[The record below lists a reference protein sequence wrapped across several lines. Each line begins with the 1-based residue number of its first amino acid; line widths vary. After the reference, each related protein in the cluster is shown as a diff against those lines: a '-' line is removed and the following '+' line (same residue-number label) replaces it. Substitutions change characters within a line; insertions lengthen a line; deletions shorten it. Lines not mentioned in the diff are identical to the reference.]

1 MKPIIAFQ
9 TFLLLLITA
18 CGCLILKGL
27 LPSWLESVRVPIICA
42 LVGGLGGVTYCLRA
56 VYLSACVRKNWDDTW
71 KPWYYIRPIVSGIC
85 GAVSFL
91 FLKAGLLVLDA
102 SQNADSNLLGFY
114 TLSFIAG
121 LNVDNFIK
129 KLEDIAQAT
138 WGIKKSRVNQGDE
151 E

>member
-1 MKPIIAFQ
+1 MKLIVAFQ
-9 TFLLLLITA
+9 ALLLILITA

-27 LPSWLESVRVPIICA
+27 LPSWLEPVRVAIICA
-42 LVGGLGGVTYCLRA
+42 LVGCLGGITYCLRA
-56 VYLSACVRKNWDDTW
+56 VYFSACVRKNWDDTW

-102 SQNADSNLLGFY
+102 SQNDNSNLLGFY

-129 KLEDIAQAT
+129 KLESIAQAA
-138 WGIKKSRVNQGDE
+138 WGIKKSRMNGDE
-151 E
+151 EE